1 MSDNNDTKAN
11 DEVVELSK
19 ELGLKEALG
28 IAVGALIGG
37 GVFSV
42 LGLIIS
48 NTGPGAFLSFILAGI
63 VSAFTAYSYVHL
75 ALKYPK
81 AGGAFIY
88 VREAFKS
95 KKLSGFLGII
105 LWFGYSFSVSL
116 YAMTFGWYLGEVWHL
131 FGDKIITLPFYEVNI
146 SAFIFQIFSVL
157 LFIGLNLLG
166 IKETSRTQNIL
177 VLIKIGILILYVT
190 VGIFAVRKT
199 NFTDPAFLVNGF
211 LPVISSSVLIFVS
224 MEGFEILSNSVEEM
238 KNPEKDL
245 PIGMFLSIIIVLI
258 LYVSVAVITVG
269 VLGWSLELENIGEV
283 ILAHSAEVF
292 LKGAG
297 RWIMAFAA
305 IVSAASAINATLL
318 GSSRLSYMLSHEEV
332 IPKAISKINKKTRVP
347 ARAIAASGIISI
359 IFVLVFNIEIV
370 ATAASIIFML
380 VFGVVNISAIKLL
393 KGKKRIPSII
403 GAILIILYWIF
414 WFWQILA
421 S

>member
-11 DEVVELSK
+11 AEVVELSK